1 MLQLPPPAGDDA
13 VALARELSLTRTA
26 AAVLV
31 ARGLR
36 DAQPTTRFL
45 EPRLAHLT
53 PPDAMKDRG
62 EAVARLARAV
72 RAKERICVFGD
83 YDADGVTAAALLT
96 DVLRALGGE
105 VVPLLA
111 DRFGGGY
118 GLSGPA
124 LSRVLDTGASLLV
137 TCDCGSSDHERLE
150 SVRHAGVDAVVI
162 DHHRVPEAPL
172 PALAF
177 LNPHRPDCGFLYK
190 GLASVGLA
198 LSIAAGVRAELGAEL
213 DLRRWLDF
221 VAIGTIGDVAP
232 LDGDNR
238 PLVRAGLALLARGGR
253 PGTRALA
260 EIAGCG
266 TATPTGEDV
275 SFRLAP
281 RINAPGRLDKP
292 DLALALLL
300 ATSDDEARRLAT
312 EVEAH
317 CTRRKEVERAVVVEA
332 LAMLDDPGLA
342 ALPCIV
348 LAKQGWHPGVVGIV
362 AGRLASRFGKPTVII
377 ALDGAS
383 GRGSART
390 PAGFS
395 VYDALARSSE
405 ALVGFGGHHAAAGVE
420 VATDRVDAFRDRFA
434 EACASIGVPAPKRAF
449 DGEARLEAGDHPARV
464 THDLARFEPCGQANP
479 APRVAIDDARVLG
492 AREVRG
498 GHLRLWVDVGGQP
511 LSCFGAEM
519 GPLAATIG
527 ARARVVGA
535 LRPDTWTGGGA
546 VEMRLVAAEPA

>member
-1 MLQLPPPAGDDA
+1 LLKLPPPAGDEA
-13 VALARELSLTRTA
+13 IALARDLALTRTA
-26 AAVLV
+26 GAVLV

-36 DAQPTTRFL
+36 DRQGTTRFL

-53 PPDAMKDRG
+53 RPDAMRDRA
-62 EAVARLARAV
+62 EAVARVARAV

-111 DRFGGGY
+111 NRFDGGY
-118 GLSGPA
+118 GLSASA
-124 LSRVLDTGASLLV
+124 LARVLDTGATLLV

-150 SVRHAGVDAVVI
+150 RVRLAGIDAVVI

-177 LNPHRPDCGFLYK
+177 LNPHRPDCGFVYK

-198 LSIAAGVRAELGAEL
+198 LSLAAGVRAELGVPL

-238 PLVRAGLALLARGGR
+238 ALVRAGLALLTRGGR

-300 ATSDDEARRLAT
+300 ATSDEEARRLAV

-317 CTRRKEVERAVVVEA
+317 CTRRKEVERGVVVEA
-332 LAMLDDPGLA
+332 LAMLADPAMA

-362 AGRLASRFGKPTVII
+362 AGRLASRFGKPTVVI
-377 ALDGAS
+377 ALEGAS
-383 GRGSART
+383 GRGSARC

-395 VYDALARSSE
+395 VHDALTRSRE
-405 ALVGFGGHHAAAGVE
+405 GLLGFGGHHAAAGVE
-420 VATDRVDAFRDRFA
+420 VASDSVGAFRDLFA
-434 EACASIGVPAPKRAF
+434 DACAAMGVPATVRVF
-449 DGEARLEAGDHPARV
+449 DADARLEAGDHPSRI
-464 THDLARFEPCGQANP
+464 THDLARFEPCGQSNA

-492 AREVRG
+492 VREVRG
-498 GHLRLWVDVGGQP
+498 GHLRLWVDVAGVS

-519 GPLAATIG
+519 GPLAAALG
-527 ARARVVGA
+527 PRARVVGA
-535 LRPDTWTGGGA
+535 LRPDTWNGGGA

>member
-13 VALARELSLTRTA
+13 VALARDLSLTRTA

-36 DAQPTTRFL
+36 DREPTARFL

-53 PPDAMKDRG
+53 SPDAMKDRA
-62 EAVARLARAV
+62 EAVARVARAV

-118 GLSGPA
+118 GLSAPA
-124 LSRVLDTGASLLV
+124 LVRILDTRATLLI

-150 SVRHAGVDAVVI
+150 RVRHAGIDAVVI
-162 DHHRVPEAPL
+162 DHHRVPDAPL

-177 LNPHRPDCGFLYK
+177 LNPHRPECGFLYK

-198 LSIAAGVRAELGAEL
+198 LSVVAGVRAELGAPL

-238 PLVRAGLALLARGGR
+238 ALVRAGLSLLTRGGR

-266 TATPTGEDV
+266 SSTPTGEDV

-300 ATSDDEARRLAT
+300 ATSDEQAQRIAT

-317 CTRRKEVERAVVVEA
+317 CTRRKEVERAVVAEA
-332 LAMLDDPGLA
+332 LAMLADPGMA

-362 AGRLASRFGKPTVII
+362 AGRLASRFGKPTVVI
-377 ALDGAS
+377 ALEGAA
-383 GRGSART
+383 GRGSARC
-390 PAGFS
+390 PPGFS
-395 VYDALARSSE
+395 VHDALTRSRE
-405 ALVGFGGHHAAAGVE
+405 TLLGFGGHHAAAGVE
-420 VATDRVDAFRDRFA
+420 VASDRVGAFRDLFA
-434 EACASIGVPAPKRAF
+434 TACVAMGVPAPVRVF
-449 DGEARLEAGDHPARV
+449 DADARLEAGEHPSRI
-464 THDLARFEPCGQANP
+464 THDLARFEPCGQSNP

-492 AREVRG
+492 VREVRG
-498 GHLRLWVDVGGQP
+498 GHLRLWVDVAGMS

-519 GPLAATIG
+519 GPLAAVVG
-527 ARARVVGA
+527 PRARVVGA
-535 LRPDTWTGGGA
+535 LRPDTWNGGGA
-546 VEMRLVAAEPA
+546 VEMRLVALESA